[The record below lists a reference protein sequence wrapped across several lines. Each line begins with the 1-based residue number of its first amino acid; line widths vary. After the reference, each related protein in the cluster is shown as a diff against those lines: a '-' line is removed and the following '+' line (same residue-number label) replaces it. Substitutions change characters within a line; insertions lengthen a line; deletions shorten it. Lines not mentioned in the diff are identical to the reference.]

1 MPPIRGVQALD
12 RRVFAG
18 LRVILVTVVNLL
30 LTLSCDSGLKVV
42 GSFGGAGHVFSG
54 MRDAKLALHADLVHN
69 VVGHQVAALPGGVP
83 LTPTVDVSWQRCL
96 KEFKLDP
103 AREYQPRVL
112 DRSRLKQLHDELD
125 DLVQIARA
133 EMDSLYEQISGSGY
147 ALLLAD
153 TSGVILCEKV
163 DPTLRK
169 MFLGAGLIIGAEWS
183 ERCEGTNGI
192 GTCAVEARPITIHQ
206 EDHFRSRH
214 IRLSCSAAPIHD
226 PQGRVVAVLD
236 ASSVNAAGSRESQL
250 HTVALVNTSARLIEK
265 CLFLRRHRS
274 DAMLRFHHRAEF
286 VDLLHDGA
294 IAVASDGSIVATDMS
309 GRKLLGAQNP
319 HDLVG
324 RSIAD
329 VFDTSY
335 EELLAT
341 SRAGRRV
348 MWEVRDNQFGRRYF
362 ASLSEADRPSPR
374 ALASI
379 APMSAVVQIPHD
391 SSAAVLSLADVAG
404 EDPQMLRNARNAQ
417 RVADTTVAVLVHG
430 PTGSG
435 KEAFARALHAAS
447 RRAKRPFVAVNCAA
461 VPESLIES
469 ELFGYVSGAFTGARR
484 DGMRGRIAQSSGGT
498 LFLDEIGDMP
508 LSMQTRLL
516 RVLEDREVTPLG
528 SETAIKVDLRVICA
542 SHRDLRDMIA
552 HERFREDL
560 YYRVNGITLEL
571 PPLAVRRD
579 KEALIRKCLAAESDD
594 GETISIESAA
604 LQHLMAHAWPGN
616 IRELRNAVR
625 SALAICGDRTI
636 RVTDL
641 PDDIRAASPM
651 HAAIDDLP
659 ATPALDTQISLQ
671 TAERDALVRAIEG
684 NRGNMTAVAA
694 QLRISRNTLY
704 RKIRRH
710 GIRIS
715 RRLDGEL
722 I

>member
-1 MPPIRGVQALD
+1 
-12 RRVFAG
+12 
-18 LRVILVTVVNLL
+18 
-30 LTLSCDSGLKVV
+30 
-42 GSFGGAGHVFSG
+42 
-54 MRDAKLALHADLVHN
+54 
-69 VVGHQVAALPGGVP
+69 
-83 LTPTVDVSWQRCL
+83 
-96 KEFKLDP
+96 
-103 AREYQPRVL
+103 
-112 DRSRLKQLHDELD
+112 
-125 DLVQIARA
+125 
-133 EMDSLYEQISGSGY
+133 
-147 ALLLAD
+147 
-153 TSGVILCEKV
+153 
-163 DPTLRK
+163 
-169 MFLGAGLIIGAEWS
+169 
-183 ERCEGTNGI
+183 
-192 GTCAVEARPITIHQ
+192 
-206 EDHFRSRH
+206 
-214 IRLSCSAAPIHD
+214 
-226 PQGRVVAVLD
+226 
-236 ASSVNAAGSRESQL
+236 
-250 HTVALVNTSARLIEK
+250 
-265 CLFLRRHRS
+265 
-274 DAMLRFHHRAEF
+274 
-286 VDLLHDGA
+286 
-294 IAVASDGSIVATDMS
+294 
-309 GRKLLGAQNP
+309 
-319 HDLVG
+319 
-324 RSIAD
+324 
-329 VFDTSY
+329 
-335 EELLAT
+335 
-341 SRAGRRV
+341 
-348 MWEVRDNQFGRRYF
+348 
-362 ASLSEADRPSPR
+362 
-374 ALASI
+374 
-379 APMSAVVQIPHD
+379 
-391 SSAAVLSLADVAG
+391 
-404 EDPQMLRNARNAQ
+404 MLRNARNAQ